1 MRSDFPEDCAEG
13 VCASDAPPLVGDRL
27 TCSGLTLAE
36 AARALEHGEEV
47 ALTPV
52 QERIVEAW
60 ALAH

>member
-1 MRSDFPEDCAEG
+1 MRSDLQKDCEEG

-27 TCSGLTLAE
+27 TGSGLTLAE
-36 AARALEHGEEV
+36 AAAALERGDEL

-52 QERIVEAW
+52 QARIVEAW

>member
-13 VCASDAPPLVGDRL
+13 VCAADAPPLVGDRL
-27 TCSGLTLAE
+27 TGSGLTLAE
-36 AARALEHGEEV
+36 AAEALERGDEL

-52 QERIVEAW
+52 QARIVEAW